1 MIEGKYIV
9 FKTSDWDEGIT
20 KKLGENAAELK
31 RLYALPDAV
40 VLRLQDVFT
49 KSVLYQYA
57 NTIHLTCDIL
67 HSISDGMLDDE
78 CESLMSIA
86 DRMVDFANMELD
98 TKFPD

>member
-1 MIEGKYIV
+1 VIEAKYIV
-9 FKTSDWDEGIT
+9 FKTSDWDEDIT

-31 RLYALPDAV
+31 RLYAVPDAV

-49 KSVLYQYA
+49 KSVLYQYS

-67 HSISDGMLDDE
+67 LSISGGMLEEE

-86 DRMVDFANMELD
+86 DHMVDLANIELE